1 MNDERNEDMN
11 PDERDVTEQEEL
23 QGSGKKAR
31 IRHWHSNETRLS
43 ILRRTAKEIRVFRV
57 HRKLGSVALICLSLM
72 VAFIYMVSALYKNNG
87 SFSVAVDK
95 VDLTQYGLSLSE
107 TRDMLYATSHLNAKI
122 NERITNISR
131 NDLPENLDMIDGE
144 HNGDNYIAY
153 TFYLQNS
160 GEEAL
165 SYEYEFTI
173 SNVTKGLDEA
183 VHIRMYVNGVMTE
196 FAKTRSDGQ
205 GPEDGTTEFYS
216 IGVVTRGRVDDFQ
229 PGQITKYTVVAWLEG
244 DDPDCVDRVIDGLA
258 KLDMNFS
265 VIH

>member
-1 MNDERNEDMN
+1 MNNDERNESM
-11 PDERDVTEQEEL
+11 PEVTEAEERMGPSKKRKL
-23 QGSGKKAR
+23 QWWHGS
-31 IRHWHSNETRLS
+31 ETRLAM
-43 ILRRTAKEIRVFRV
+43 LRRTAKEVRDFRV
-57 HRKLGSVALICLSLM
+57 RKKLCTVALICLTIM
-72 VAFIYMVSALYKNNG
+72 VSFMYMVSALYKNNG

-107 TRDMLYATSHLNAKI
+107 TRDMLHQTSHLNAKI

-131 NDLPENLDMIDGE
+131 RDLPDNLDMIDGE

-153 TFYLQNS
+153 TFYLRNS

-165 SYEYEFTI
+165 AYEYEMTI

-183 VHIRMYVNGVMTE
+183 VHIRLYVNGVMTE
-196 FAKTRSDGQ
+196 YAKTSSDGS
-205 GPEDGTTEFYS
+205 GPEPGTTEFYS
-216 IGVVTRGRVDDFQ
+216 IGVVTRGRVDDFV